1 MAENS
6 TQMGGSQESGSEG
19 SSSERELGQA
29 TIVYEGPDG
38 ERTEKQVANEEIAY
52 FQDHWLIKTGQ
63 TRRGKDTVKRIPAH
77 RVYHVER
84 DVEEFKEEVKSLRHQ
99 VQSIASEVKSKI
111 SGGGDDERSG
121 QYGQKGDQ
129 DGQKGSQQG
138 ESGNR
143 GDL

>member
-6 TQMGGSQESGSEG
+6 TQMGGSEE
-19 SSSERELGQA
+19 SSSERELGRA

-38 ERTEKQVANEEIAY
+38 ERMEKQVANEEIAY

-63 TRRGKDTVKRIPAH
+63 TRRGKDTVKRIPHH

-84 DVEEFKEEVKSLRHQ
+84 DVEEFREEVKSLRHQ

-111 SGGGDDERSG
+111 SGGGADERSG
-121 QYGQKGDQ
+121 QYGRKSGQHEQKGDQ
-129 DGQKGSQQG
+129 YGQ
-138 ESGNR
+138 SGNR